1 MRERIKTLV
10 YPVLF
15 FGGIL
20 LVVAAAG
27 GETAG
32 TLTSIEGTSLMALG
46 VAIACIPVPIEK
58 IAEWR
63 ENKKAALSAEADQDG
78 MEEINGIFNRR
89 T

>member
-1 MRERIKTLV
+1 MTERIKSLIYPTL
-10 YPVLF
+10 L

-46 VAIACIPVPIEK
+46 TAIAYIPVAIEK

-63 ENKKAALSAEADQDG
+63 ENKKAALSAEANQDG
-78 MEEINGIFNRR
+78 MERKDAA
-89 T
+89 

>member
-10 YPVLF
+10 YHVLV

-32 TLTSIEGTSLMALG
+32 TLSSLAGTSLMALG

-78 MEEINGIFNRR
+78 EEREDAA
-89 T
+89 